1 MRIARIGPGEHDV
14 GEHDVGEHDAGEHD
28 VREQGLAD
36 FRRRRFG
43 LFLHWG
49 LYSLAARR
57 EWVRSTER
65 LTDDEYRAYFEHFDP
80 DLHDPGR
87 WADEAKNAG
96 MRYMVLTTKHH
107 EGFALWDSALSDYTV
122 AHTPLG
128 KDLVGPLVSAFRA
141 RGLGIGFYHS
151 LVDWHHPDFPV
162 DGLHP
167 RRDDRQFIEP
177 AGGRDIAR
185 YREFLHGQVAEL
197 LTRYGD
203 IDTMWFDFSYP
214 DLVHYGEH
222 VWGGKGRDDWG
233 SPQLME
239 LVRRLQPGILVNDR
253 LDLPAA
259 ADFSTPEQYQPAGPM
274 LVDGRPVAWEACQT
288 LNGSWGYDRDNLDW
302 KPVDLLV
309 RMLVDTVSK
318 DGNLLLNVGPNGRG
332 EMDER
337 AIATLRGIG
346 RWMRLHERSVIGAG
360 PSAYRPPADCRYTQR
375 GDRLYLHVFAWP
387 FGHLHLPGLAGQ
399 VRYAQFLHDA
409 SEVKRH
415 VVDPGQP
422 AHGLSAGGQP
432 PGTLTLQLP
441 VQRPDVAVPVI
452 ELFLTG

>member
-1 MRIARIGPGEHDV
+1 MKIARTGPGEQDLR
-14 GEHDVGEHDAGEHD
+14 ERDL
-28 VREQGLAD
+28 REQALAD

-49 LYSLAARR
+49 LYSLAARH
-57 EWVRSTER
+57 EWVKNTER
-65 LTDDEYRAYFEHFDP
+65 LTDGEYRAYFEHFDP
-80 DLHDPGR
+80 DLHDPGL

-151 LVDWHHPDFPV
+151 LVDWHHPEFPV

-167 RRDDRQFIEP
+167 RRDDRQFIEA

-214 DLVHYGEH
+214 DLVHYGER

-360 PSAYRPPADCRYTQR
+360 PSAFSPPADCRYTQR

-387 FGHLHLPGLAGQ
+387 FGHLHLPGLAGR

-415 VVDPGQP
+415 VPDPGQP
-422 AHGLSAGGQP
+422 AHGLSPGGQP

-441 VQRPDVAVPVI
+441 VQRPGVAVPVI
-452 ELFLTG
+452 ELFLSGE

>member
-1 MRIARIGPGEHDV
+1 VTGEQ
-14 GEHDVGEHDAGEHD
+14 
-28 VREQGLAD
+28 RLAE
-36 FRRRRFG
+36 FRQRRFG

-49 LYSLAARR
+49 LYTLAARQ
-57 EWVRSTER
+57 EWVASTER
-65 LTDDEYRAYFEHFDP
+65 LTDDQYRVYFEHFDP
-80 DLHDPGR
+80 DLHDPGL
-87 WADEAKNAG
+87 WAEEAGQAG

-122 AHTPLG
+122 AHTPFG
-128 KDLVGPLVSAFRA
+128 KDLVGPLVSAFRD
-141 RGLGIGFYHS
+141 RGLGVGFYHS
-151 LVDWHHPDFPV
+151 LIDWHHPDFPV

-167 RRDDRQFIEP
+167 RRGDRPFIEV
-177 AGGRDIAR
+177 AGGRDIGR
-185 YREFLHGQVAEL
+185 YREFLHGQVTEL

-214 DLVHYGEH
+214 TLVHYGEP
-222 VWGGKGRDDWG
+222 VWGGKGRDDWA

-253 LDLPAA
+253 LDLPGS

-274 LVDGRPVAWEACQT
+274 LAGGRPVPWEACQT
-288 LNGSWGYDRDNLDW
+288 LNGSWGYDRGNLDW

-346 RWMRLHERSVIGAG
+346 RWMRRHERSIIGAG
-360 PSAYRPPADCRYTQR
+360 PSAFRPPADCRYTQR
-375 GDRLYLHVFAWP
+375 GNRLYLHIFSWP
-387 FGHLHLPGLAGQ
+387 LRHLHLPGLAGP

-409 SEVKRH
+409 SEVRRH
-415 VVDPGQP
+415 VAEPGQA
-422 AHGLSAGGQP
+422 AHGTSPGGQP
-432 PGTLTLQLP
+432 EGTLTLELP

-452 ELFLTG
+452 ELFLPG

>member
-1 MRIARIGPGEHDV
+1 VAELPARPEADLRAQ
-14 GEHDVGEHDAGEHD
+14 DL
-28 VREQGLAD
+28 REQRLAD
-36 FRRRRFG
+36 LREQRLAEFRRRRFG

-49 LYSLAARR
+49 LYTLAARH
-57 EWVRSTER
+57 EWVKNTER
-65 LTDDEYRAYFEHFDP
+65 LTDDQYRVYFEHFDP
-80 DLHDPGR
+80 DLHDPGL
-87 WADEAKNAG
+87 WADEARSAG

-122 AHTPLG
+122 AHTPFG
-128 KDLVGPLVSAFRA
+128 KDLVGPLVAAFRA
-141 RGLGIGFYHS
+141 RGLGIGLYHS

-167 RRDDRQFIEP
+167 RRDDQAFIE
-177 AGGRDIAR
+177 AAAGRDIAR
-185 YREFLHGQVAEL
+185 YRKFLHGQVTEL

-203 IDTMWFDFSYP
+203 IDALWFDFSYP
-214 DLVHYGEH
+214 DLVHYGER
-222 VWGGKGRDDWG
+222 VWGGKGRDDWA
-233 SPQLME
+233 SARLLE
-239 LVRRLQPGILVNDR
+239 LARRLQPGILVNDR
-253 LDLPAA
+253 LDLPGA

-274 LVDGRPVAWEACQT
+274 TVDGRPVVWEGCQT

-302 KPVDLLV
+302 KPVDMLV

-360 PSAYRPPADCRYTQR
+360 PSAFSPPADCRYTQR
-375 GDRLYLHVFAWP
+375 GNRLYLHVYAWP
-387 FGHLHLPGLAGQ
+387 LRYLHLPGLAGV

-409 SEVKRH
+409 SEVRRH
-415 VVDPGQP
+415 VVDAGQP
-422 AHGLSAGGQP
+422 AQNTTPGGQP
-432 PGTLTLQLP
+432 PGALTLQLP

-452 ELFLTG
+452 ELFLAG

>member
-1 MRIARIGPGEHDV
+1 VAELPAPRVAVADLR
-14 GEHDVGEHDAGEHD
+14 AQ
-28 VREQGLAD
+28 RLAE
-36 FRRRRFG
+36 FRHRRFG

-49 LYSLAARR
+49 LYTLAARH
-57 EWVRSTER
+57 EWVKNTER
-65 LTDDEYRAYFEHFDP
+65 LTDEEYQAYFDHFDP

-96 MRYMVLTTKHH
+96 LRYLVLTTKHH

-122 AHTPLG
+122 AHTPWG
-128 KDLVGPLVSAFRA
+128 KDLVGPLVDAFRA

-167 RRDDRQFIEP
+167 RRDDRPFIE
-177 AGGRDIAR
+177 AAAGRDMAR
-185 YREFLHGQVAEL
+185 YREFLHGQVTEL

-203 IDTMWFDFSYP
+203 IDTLWFDFSYP
-214 DLVHYGEH
+214 DLVHFGER
-222 VWGGKGRDDWG
+222 VWGGKGRDDWD
-233 SPQLME
+233 SPRLLE

-253 LDLPAA
+253 LDLPGT

-346 RWMRLHERSVIGAG
+346 RWMRLHERSIIGAG
-360 PSAYRPPADCRYTQR
+360 PSAFRPPADCRYTQR

-409 SEVKRH
+409 SEVRRH
-415 VVDPGQP
+415 TADPGQP
-422 AHGLSAGGQP
+422 APHGVPAGLP

-441 VQRPDVAVPVI
+441 VQRPDIAVPVI